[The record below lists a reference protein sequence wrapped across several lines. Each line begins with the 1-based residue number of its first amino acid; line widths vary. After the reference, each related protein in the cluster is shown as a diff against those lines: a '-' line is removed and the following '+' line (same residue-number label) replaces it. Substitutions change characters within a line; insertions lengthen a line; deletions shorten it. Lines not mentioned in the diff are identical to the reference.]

1 MKITHPISILLIEDN
16 PADAKLIMV
25 ALEKATLLSE
35 IQVINNGP
43 AALAYLRENCA
54 STSKN
59 RPDLILLDLN
69 LPGMSGIDVLQQ
81 IKNEETLLSIPVV
94 ILTSSDD
101 EHDISQTYSH
111 HANCYITKPLELQ
124 GFIEIVQSI
133 ENFWFNVVKLPN
145 GSSL

>member
-1 MKITHPISILLIEDN
+1 
-16 PADAKLIMV
+16 MV
-25 ALEKATLLSE
+25 ALEKVKIVSD
-35 IQVINNGP
+35 IHVINNGS
-43 AALAYLRENCA
+43 AALAYLREKCA
-54 STSKN
+54 GSNKN

-69 LPGMSGIDVLQQ
+69 LPGMSGIEVLQQ
-81 IKNEETLLSIPVV
+81 IKNEETLLTIPVV

-133 ENFWFNVVKLPN
+133 ENFWFTVVKLPN
-145 GSSL
+145 DSVI

>member
-1 MKITHPISILLIEDN
+1 
-16 PADAKLIMV
+16 MV
-25 ALEKATLLSE
+25 ALEKVKIVSD
-35 IQVINNGP
+35 IHVINNGL
-43 AALAYLRENCA
+43 AALAYLREICTAPN
-54 STSKN
+54 KN

-69 LPGMSGIDVLQQ
+69 LPGMSGIEVLQQ

-101 EHDISQTYSH
+101 EHDISQTYSR

-133 ENFWFNVVKLPN
+133 ENFWFTVVKLPN
-145 GSSL
+145 DSAI